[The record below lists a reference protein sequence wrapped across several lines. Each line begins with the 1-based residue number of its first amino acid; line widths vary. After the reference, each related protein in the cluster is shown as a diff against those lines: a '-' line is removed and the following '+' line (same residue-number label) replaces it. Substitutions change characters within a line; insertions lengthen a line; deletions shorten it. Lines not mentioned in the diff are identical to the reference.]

1 MNPDDPRCI
10 WEDIPAGE
18 LALRVRRP
26 PSAED
31 LIDEDEFADDE
42 RLPYW
47 AEVWPSGRVL
57 CGLLGQM
64 DLRGRTVIELGGGI
78 GTGAMVAA
86 MRGARALSTDWYP
99 AAVEFSRWNARNLG
113 LDMDAAV
120 VDWREPPSVVINA
133 APWDLIVGAD
143 ILYEARNG
151 QALGVIIPRLA
162 GPGSE
167 VIIADPRRPDAK
179 PFVTA
184 MRTAGWSYT
193 RDDVPVPGRIDETGP
208 IVHVHRFRPPAG
220 ADITAVVV

>member
-10 WEDIPAGE
+10 WEDVPAGD
-18 LALRVRRP
+18 LSLRVLRP

-57 CGLLGQM
+57 CGLLAGM
-64 DLRGRTVIELGGGI
+64 DLTGRTVIELGAGI

-86 MRGARALSTDWYP
+86 MRGATALSTDWYP

-113 LDMDAAV
+113 LDMDAEV
-120 VDWREPPSVVINA
+120 VDWRDPPQSIGA
-133 APWDLIVGAD
+133 RAPWDLVIGAD

-151 QALGVIIPRLA
+151 TALGVLIPRLC
-162 GPGSE
+162 GPRTE

-179 PFVTA
+179 PFVQA
-184 MRTAGWSYT
+184 MESAGWRYR
-193 RDDVPVPGRIDETGP
+193 RDDLPVPGRIDEQGP
-208 IVHVHRFRPPAG
+208 IVHVHRFRPPPENVNG
-220 ADITAVVV
+220 PVIV

>member
-1 MNPDDPRCI
+1 VKPDDPRCI
-10 WEDIPAGE
+10 WEDVPAGD
-18 LALRVRRP
+18 LSLRVLRP

-57 CGLLGQM
+57 CGLLAQM
-64 DLRGRTVIELGGGI
+64 DLAGRTVIELGAGI

-86 MRGARALSTDWYP
+86 MRGATALSTDWYP

-120 VDWREPPSVVINA
+120 VDWRSPPQSIIA
-133 APWDLIVGAD
+133 RSPWDLVIGAD

-151 QALGVIIPRLA
+151 TALGVLIPLLC
-162 GPGSE
+162 GPTSE
-167 VIIADPRRPDAK
+167 VIIADPRRPDAR
-179 PFVTA
+179 PFVQA
-184 MRTAGWSYT
+184 MEAAGWQYH
-193 RDDVPVPGRIDETGP
+193 RVDLPVPGRIDEQGP
-208 IVHVHRFRPPAG
+208 IVHVHRFRPPAQNVNG
-220 ADITAVVV
+220 PVIV